1 MNLDSDQSQGQNRL
15 MPSDRVRKLL
25 AEAAELPTEERAD
38 LVNELARTLPDSYE
52 VDDLD
57 IDYDELDRRMEQISQ
72 GEAVLVPWDEVR
84 KQLHSNK

>member
-1 MNLDSDQSQGQNRL
+1 VNLDSDQSQGQNRL